1 MSHCSIF
8 ARPVK
13 QWHVDRT
20 ERERERE
27 REREG
32 GRGREQR
39 GRRAAREEGSE
50 SQAPSQAR
58 GGSNMDFS
66 SLPPNP
72 WDFGSSA
79 EKSLAHVKIRVRV
92 RPQDRGNP
100 NIDLLLPTG

>member
-27 REREG
+27 GEGEGESRGGGEQLARREVRV
-32 GRGREQR
+32 R
-39 GRRAAREEGSE
+39 
-50 SQAPSQAR
+50 PQAR

-79 EKSLAHVKIRVRV
+79 EKILAPVKLGVKV
-92 RPQDRGNP
+92 RPQDRGSP
-100 NIDLLLPTG
+100 NIDWLLPT

>member
-1 MSHCSIF
+1 MLIG
-8 ARPVK
+8 
-13 QWHVDRT
+13 Q
-20 ERERERE
+20 RERERE
-27 REREG
+27 RGRERE
-32 GRGREQR
+32 REQR